1 MATVMAR
8 GNSDME
14 FAAVEMLNL
23 KSDSNVAMIGCGPGI
38 GVVECARRISSG
50 IVIGLDPS
58 IVMTE
63 RTRKRCC
70 RARVEQVTKV
80 ERAAAESLPLSDRSQ
95 DAVVSVNNIQLWTN
109 RSAGLD
115 ECTRVLVPGGVIVVL
130 LHMWAIPSVLPRKNG
145 SNSYAK
151 TYQPVMCMLKNHEY
165 DVFVLAMLWSLLES
179 DKSNFSKTAAPKSYQ
194 MPI

>member
-63 RTRKRCC
+63 RTRKRCR

-109 RSAGLD
+109 RSVGLD

-130 LHMWAIPSVLPRKNG
+130 LHMWAIPSVLPRQEWIKQLCDEL
-145 SNSYAK
+145 SAR
-151 TYQPVMCMLKNHEY
+151 
-165 DVFVLAMLWSLLES
+165 DVHVEKPRIRRFRSGKALVLIG
-179 DKSNFSKTAAPKSYQ
+179 KRSK
-194 MPI
+194 